1 MFRAYNRYVTKGG
14 LHDKQKKEMTVRT
27 HFSVN
32 VHLYKLVILRDQCY
46 CLLIMLS
53 SMYTFL

>member
-1 MFRAYNRYVTKGG
+1 MFRAYNRYVRKGG

-27 HFSVN
+27 LPVN
-32 VHLYKLVILRDQCY
+32 VHLYKLVILSEQHY
-46 CLLIMLS
+46 CVLIMLS

>member
-1 MFRAYNRYVTKGG
+1 MFRDYNRYVRKGG

-27 HFSVN
+27 LPVN
-32 VHLYKLVILRDQCY
+32 VHLYKLVILSDQHNCV
-46 CLLIMLS
+46 LIMLS

>member
-1 MFRAYNRYVTKGG
+1 MFRAYNRYVRKGG

-27 HFSVN
+27 LPVN